1 MKTKTTM
8 VDSESSLTGK
18 LSIKFG
24 NDKLIRFLISDCIDT
39 LRDFKSYQEIKDF
52 GIKPKISLED
62 YNENSLIGLT
72 FLKDLYDSCYKE
84 FWRRLE
90 FIEKYLRKCGYLYV
104 FEKNNFRINIFK
116 KFKNEK
122 HKIKIINKI
131 FNKEYPEVLKKFIK
145 EKDNG
150 K

>member
-90 FIEKYLRKCGYLYV
+90 KIFEIGSSVLRRNCYYEMYLKLYHS
-104 FEKNNFRINIFK
+104 
-116 KFKNEK
+116 KF
-122 HKIKIINKI
+122 KIKIINKI
-131 FNKEYPEVLKKFIK
+131 FNKEYPEVLKKFTGVK
-145 EKDNG
+145 NG